1 MLLDDTMGIILAFVN
16 QLVFVFVQVHM
27 YVHVEVRGQ
36 PWAITVPQELATLFY
51 ETVSGWPGIYWL
63 G

>member
-1 MLLDDTMGIILAFVN
+1 MTQNFLNARYMMLLDDTMGIILAFVN

-36 PWAITVPQELATLFY
+36 P
-51 ETVSGWPGIYWL
+51 
-63 G
+63 